1 MPPSF
6 FFYFHNLI
14 RCAVQNPAQPTERD
28 HGNISSLFQGV
39 QRSVVNAA
47 LEQLILRHALFSHC
61 YPQRPIVEH
70 EITTITKLLQLY
82 CDFRKIHIVI
92 IITICY
98 NGFTITKEAVTVE
111 KEYFIDTLFDLINE
125 SDALEADLQD
135 VSTDR
140 ENITITMKDGTV
152 FILTLSG

>member
-1 MPPSF
+1 M
-6 FFYFHNLI
+6 
-14 RCAVQNPAQPTERD
+14 
-28 HGNISSLFQGV
+28 
-39 QRSVVNAA
+39 
-47 LEQLILRHALFSHC
+47 
-61 YPQRPIVEH
+61 
-70 EITTITKLLQLY
+70 
-82 CDFRKIHIVI
+82 
-92 IITICY
+92 
-98 NGFTITKEAVTVE
+98 E